1 MRGWWRYAAAGLG
14 AALTLASTAHAADL
28 TLRRVTLSLGGV
40 GYFEYGAEVDGDATL
55 GLDLRLDQVSDALN
69 SLVVLGAEG
78 SAGSLV
84 LPGEQGAAAA
94 FATLP
99 FGPNA
104 MRSAL
109 AYMNGLQ
116 GVEIEVHG
124 RALPGGQ
131 MTGRILRAERDTE
144 PVAGAVA
151 GPRGDAPV
159 VPRTRVSV
167 LTADGLR
174 QFVLEDADSVQ
185 VTDPALRTRID
196 AALGA
201 LLAQSGGNA
210 GSGRRH
216 LLLRTSG
223 HGPRTVRV
231 GMVLEAP
238 LWKATYRLVLPSVAD
253 GGGANPD
260 ARLQGWA
267 VLENATA
274 TDWSNV
280 AVSLQ
285 SGNPVTFRQDIYR
298 QAHVIR
304 PLVPVEVMGRIL
316 PGVDTRVTS
325 AGPLAAS
332 AMPPPAPAPMAM
344 SALRGRMQKVAPP
357 ARTEPMAPPAEAAQ
371 VSEGAEETVFALP
384 QPLSLAAGETASVP
398 ILDGGIRAERVGL
411 LTQGQAHPLAAVRVH
426 NDTGHALPP
435 GVVATY
441 GDGGFSGNARL
452 GALPTG
458 EQRLLSF
465 AEDLRTTA
473 DWTTSE
479 ATTLLSVAAS
489 GGVLHVTRRSRTT
502 IRVALVAPAHEA
514 RDLLLALPRGAA
526 DATLSMPA
534 SSQPASSQP
543 ESSQIERTATDWRV
557 PVTLKAGETRQV
569 TLHVDRMLSE
579 EMVVG
584 DDAGVV
590 VGLLGE
596 AGLPAQ
602 ARAALEP
609 IARLRQAESDRAAAR
624 DRLTAQQ
631 AAVEADEERLRKN
644 LAVVSGSDA
653 LHAAL
658 LRQLEGDESR
668 LAALAPQIASADA
681 AVDQAHQSLLAAVAA
696 LSL

>member
-1 MRGWWRYAAAGLG
+1 MCGWWRYAAAGVG
-14 AALTLASTAHAADL
+14 AALTLASTANAADL

-69 SLVVLGAEG
+69 SLVVLDAEG

-99 FGPNA
+99 FGPDA

-124 RALPGGQ
+124 RAVPGGQ
-131 MTGRILRAERDTE
+131 MTGRILRAERDAE

-151 GPRGDAPV
+151 GPRGDVPV

-167 LTADGLR
+167 LTAGGLR

-185 VTDPALRTRID
+185 VTDPALRTRIG

-223 HGPRTVRV
+223 HGPRDVRV

-238 LWKATYRLVLPSVAD
+238 LWKATYRLVLPSVAA
-253 GGGANPD
+253 GGIASAD

-316 PGVDTRVTS
+316 PDVDTRVT
-325 AGPLAAS
+325 GVGTLADS
-332 AMPPPAPAPMAM
+332 AMPPSAAPALASMAM
-344 SALRGRMQKVAPP
+344 SAPRGLLRKVAPP
-357 ARTEPMAPPAEAAQ
+357 GQAEPMASPAEAAQ
-371 VSEGAEETVFALP
+371 VSEGAEDTVFGLP

-398 ILDGGIRAERVGL
+398 ILDGAIRAERIGL

-465 AEDLRTTA
+465 AQDLRTTA
-473 DWTTSE
+473 DWTTSD
-479 ATTLLSVAAS
+479 ATTLTSVAAS
-489 GGVLHVTRRSRTT
+489 GGVLHVIRRSRTT

-514 RDLLLALPRGAA
+514 RNLLLALPRGGA
-526 DATLSMPA
+526 DATLSTPA
-534 SSQPASSQP
+534 I
-543 ESSQIERTATDWRV
+543 SQIERTATDWRV

-569 TLHVDRMLSE
+569 TLYVDRMLSE
-579 EMVVG
+579 QMVIG

-624 DRLTAQQ
+624 DRLTAQH

-644 LAVVSGSDA
+644 LAAVSGSDA
-653 LHAAL
+653 LHGAL
-658 LRQLEGDESR
+658 LRQLEADEGK
-668 LAALAPQIASADA
+668 LAALSTQIASAGA
-681 AVDQAHQSLLAAVAA
+681 ALDQAHQSLLAAVAA

>member
-1 MRGWWRYAAAGLG
+1 MRRWQRYAAAGVG
-14 AALTLASTAHAADL
+14 LTLVSAFTAHAADFS
-28 TLRRVTLSLGGV
+28 LRRVTLSLGGV

-69 SLVVLGAEG
+69 SLVVLDAEG

-84 LPGEQGAAAA
+84 LPGEQGATAA
-94 FATLP
+94 FAALP
-99 FGPNA
+99 FGPDA

-124 RALPGGQ
+124 RALPGSQ
-131 MTGRILRAERDTE
+131 LTGRILRAERDAE
-144 PVAGAVA
+144 PVTGAVG
-151 GPRGDAPV
+151 GPHGDVPV
-159 VPRTRVSV
+159 VPRTRVSM

-185 VTDPALRTRID
+185 VADPALRTRIGT
-196 AALGA
+196 ALAA

-223 HGPRTVRV
+223 HGPRDVRV

-238 LWKATYRLVLPSVAD
+238 LWKATYRLVLPEVVEGSAKPGVTN
-253 GGGANPD
+253 AN

-298 QAHVIR
+298 QAHVTR

-316 PGVDTRVTS
+316 PNVDTRVTGTEPPAKS
-325 AGPLAAS
+325 AIPS
-332 AMPPPAPAPMAM
+332 PPAPTPMAM
-344 SALRGRMQKVAPP
+344 SAPRALMQKAAPP
-357 ARTEPMAPPAEAAQ
+357 AQAEPMAPPAEAAQ
-371 VSEGAEETVFALP
+371 VSEGAEDTVFALS

-398 ILDGGIRAERVGL
+398 ILDVGMRAERIGL
-411 LTQGQAHPLAAVRVH
+411 LAQGQAHPLAAVRVH

-435 GVVATY
+435 GVVAAY

-452 GALPTG
+452 GVLPTG

-465 AEDLRTTA
+465 AQDLRTVA

-479 ATTLLSVAAS
+479 ATMLVTVTAS
-489 GGVLHVTRRSRTT
+489 GGVLRVTRRSRTI
-502 IRVALVAPAHEA
+502 IRVALVAPPQEP
-514 RDLLLALPRGAA
+514 RDLLLSLPRGDA
-526 DATLSMPA
+526 DATLSTLA
-534 SSQPASSQP
+534 
-543 ESSQIERTATDWRV
+543 SSQIERTATDWRV

-569 TLHVDRMLSE
+569 TLYVDRMLSE
-579 EMVVG
+579 EMVIG
-584 DDAGVV
+584 DDVGVV
-590 VGLLGE
+590 VGLLDE
-596 AGLPAQ
+596 AGLPEQ

-609 IARLRQAESDRAAAR
+609 IARLRQAESSRTTAR
-624 DRLTAQQ
+624 DLVVAQQ
-631 AAVEADEERLRKN
+631 VAVEADEERLRKN

-658 LRQLEGDESR
+658 LRQLEADESK
-668 LAALAPQIASADA
+668 LTALSTQIASAEVA
-681 AVDQAHQSLLAAVAA
+681 LDQAHQSLLAAVAA